1 MTHSPSIIGLLR
13 QKAEHS
19 PSHIR
24 MAGIAF
30 DRKGDIL
37 GTASNGFRVSQ
48 VKPARFSGNHV
59 ERKLIG
65 RYGNLI
71 SKIVLMRIGRG
82 GAILPIDPCPKC
94 QKLLNKYGIK
104 VSTIKAD

>member
-1 MTHSPSIIGLLR
+1 MNPAI
-13 QKAEHS
+13 QNAVFKKATHS

-24 MAGIAF
+24 MAGVAF
-30 DRKGDIL
+30 SRKGEVL
-37 GTASNGFRVSQ
+37 GIVSNGFRANNIV
-48 VKPARFSGNHV
+48 PARYSGEHV
-59 ERKLIG
+59 ERKLIA

-94 QKLLNKYGIK
+94 QKLLDKYGIK
-104 VSTIKAD
+104 VSTVRA